1 MITQNPGTARFGR
14 EPDELTVNI
23 ILGLIELVLELLVVL

>member
-1 MITQNPGTARFGR
+1 MTTQDPDRGRFGR

-23 ILGLIELVLELLVVL
+23 ILGLVELLLEFLVVL